1 MPFVSDIVGP
11 QQPVQTW
18 PPLHTGALRRTS
30 TIDTHPA
37 GTGKSDAELRA
48 RDAVARLG
56 DTVDVLGQ
64 VRVRAHLTDRV
75 IDDIASNAYDRRLA
89 QLVGNRVGPGFR
101 AAVGKLLPG
110 EVQRASLLHLL
121 LDDWVGASLVSGYG
135 LQHTAITLGIEEKM
149 PPGTADNM
157 AGICS
162 GFAPDASLVAYTRRN
177 GTIPS
182 VHGPVAPSLTPPGD
196 DGLHAV
202 EPLQPH
208 GMRRLRR
215 LDLIPVDAESAG
227 FDAHLRDSHVD
238 GDGTETIVHEY
249 TVAGSL
255 DTSTRTITSVSADV
269 RVLPWRE
276 CPGAIGSA
284 TRVEGMTLAE
294 LRGRIR
300 GEFVGTSTCTHL
312 NDTLRAI
319 ADLDALLNLRAGR

>member
-37 GTGKSDAELRA
+37 GTGKSDVALRA

-64 VRVRAHLTDRV
+64 VCMRAHLTDRV
-75 IDDIASNAYDRRLA
+75 IDDIASNAHDRRLA

-101 AAVGKLLPG
+101 ATVGRLLPG

-135 LQHTAITLGIEEKM
+135 LQHAAITLGIEEKM
-149 PPGTADNM
+149 PPGTAGNM

-182 VHGPVAPSLTPPGD
+182 VHGPVAPPLPPGD

-227 FDAHLRDSHVD
+227 FDAHFRDSHVD
-238 GDGTETIVHEY
+238 GDGIETIVHEY

-255 DTSTRTITSVSADV
+255 DTSTRTITSVTADV

-284 TRVEGMTLAE
+284 TRVEGMTLSE

-319 ADLDALLNLRAGR
+319 ADLDTLLDLRAGR